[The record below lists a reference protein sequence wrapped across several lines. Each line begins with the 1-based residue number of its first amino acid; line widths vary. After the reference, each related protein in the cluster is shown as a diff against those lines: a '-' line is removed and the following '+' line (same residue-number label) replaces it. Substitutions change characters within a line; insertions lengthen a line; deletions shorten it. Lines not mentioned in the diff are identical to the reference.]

1 MSRQRSFQYTERQ
14 IKNAA
19 RVGFVKG
26 IRVIREQALTI
37 SAVVGLGLYL
47 PAFALGTISEGC
59 REVFWDLGN
68 LMWATI
74 AIVFS
79 AIAVSFIIEFMLSL
93 DNQ

>member
-1 MSRQRSFQYTERQ
+1 MSRQRSFWYTERE

-19 RVGFVKG
+19 RVRLVRG
-26 IRVIREQALTI
+26 IQVIKEQTLI
-37 SAVVGLGLYL
+37 ICAVVGFGIYL
-47 PAFALGTISEGC
+47 PALVIGTISEGC

-68 LMWATI
+68 LMYATVAI
-74 AIVFS
+74 AFS